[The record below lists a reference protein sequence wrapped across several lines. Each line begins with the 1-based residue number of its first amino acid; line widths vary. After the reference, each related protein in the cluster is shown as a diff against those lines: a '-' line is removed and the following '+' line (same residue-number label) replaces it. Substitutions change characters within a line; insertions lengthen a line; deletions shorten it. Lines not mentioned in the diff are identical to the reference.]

1 MARLKLKRCGCA
13 HSVITGVGH
22 SVRCRLAWRTAL
34 CDSRLA
40 GCSSPRP
47 CNNNNSNNDHWD
59 SYSWLQSCGSVCVC
73 VWLCVAVCVWLW
85 VAVRGCVLACH
96 SRLGGGRQMRWAQGL
111 SAARSQHDIFQHSR
125 ILRNTAFGLDPP
137 RPEPPSVHFVGAIMP
152 PHMQTKPL
160 PRSLARFFVVG
171 QRSAANADGMYTG
184 VYVRLGS
191 MPAVHG
197 ALVRALVQVA

>member
-1 MARLKLKRCGCA
+1 
-13 HSVITGVGH
+13 
-22 SVRCRLAWRTAL
+22 
-34 CDSRLA
+34 
-40 GCSSPRP
+40 
-47 CNNNNSNNDHWD
+47 
-59 SYSWLQSCGSVCVC
+59 
-73 VWLCVAVCVWLW
+73 
-85 VAVRGCVLACH
+85 
-96 SRLGGGRQMRWAQGL
+96 MRWAQGL

-171 QRSAANADGMYTG
+171 QRSAANADGTYTG